1 MNQHKYFELKLVDT
15 PGTATQSVVAPQ
27 FALRP
32 VPAESDADLKIIP
45 VQVMPNTSEQRFF
58 LFGQGKQIGVINH
71 ARTNPNH

>member
-15 PGTATQSVVAPQ
+15 PRTATQSVVAPQ

-45 VQVMPNTSEQRFF
+45 VQVMQNIEDSEQRF
-58 LFGQGKQIGVINH
+58 LFGQGIIP
-71 ARTNPNH
+71 RTKKEE